1 MDIDPNPLI
10 YGKKNYLSRL
20 RPNQRKRVRI
30 IQSNVLKKNLPKA
43 DIIAVLNFSYCIFKE
58 RKELKRYFS
67 QCLRSLHSKGIFVLD
82 CFGGSDCF
90 APNEEQVEHKNFTYF
105 WDQENFDPISHNA
118 SFHIHF
124 KRKGERKRKKVFS
137 YDWRL
142 WILPEIKDL
151 LQEAGFRKTHVYWEG
166 TNRNG
171 EGDGKFVRTN
181 KGEDCQ
187 AWVAYI
193 VSEK

>member
-1 MDIDPNPLI
+1 M
-10 YGKKNYLSRL
+10 KSRW
-20 RPNQRKRVRI
+20 NTKI
-30 IQSNVLKKNLPKA
+30 
-43 DIIAVLNFSYCIFKE
+43 
-58 RKELKRYFS
+58 
-67 QCLRSLHSKGIFVLD
+67 
-82 CFGGSDCF
+82 
-90 APNEEQVEHKNFTYF
+90 TYF
-105 WDQENFDPISHNA
+105 WDQENFAPISHNA

-142 WILPEIKDL
+142 WTLPEIKDL